1 MGSTSKN
8 KTKVGVLS
16 TVILRAIFYG
26 EEDFFLGLFVGI
38 VTPGF
43 LLLVCFWG
51 SSQSFINTFY
61 IIIGN
66 LLLAFS
72 QVSTLM
78 HLYWYTTLNGNMKP
92 DSVFISI
99 SK

>member
-78 HLYWYTTLNGNMKP
+78 HLYW
-92 DSVFISI
+92 
-99 SK
+99 